1 MNRGGGACMSDLG
14 SRVAGKFPEH
24 HALTCMTPKNA
35 KRVTSTQHMHQ
46 GPHNTCM
53 QLNQTQT
60 RPNRITKLTQLS
72 KFDNCNFSQKH
83 SDNTFDVVI

>member
-1 MNRGGGACMSDLG
+1 MSDLG

-35 KRVTSTQHMHQ
+35 KRVTSTHHMHQ
-46 GPHNTCM
+46 GPHNTYI

-60 RPNRITKLTQLS
+60 RPNSTTKLTNESWFSRPLS
-72 KFDNCNFSQKH
+72 YCTLVGHFLDML
-83 SDNTFDVVI
+83 